1 MKEFK
6 EPKPVE
12 SYYLPAAQNL
22 ELITKDSKAIAKA
35 KIRQD
40 KLELGGK
47 YYVLPGFFP
56 KTLKWVAND
65 KNVQE
70 SIENYL
76 KKIGHSN
83 TTLRK
88 MKL

>member
-6 EPKPVE
+6 DAKPVQ

-40 KLELGGK
+40 KLEKEGK
-47 YYVLPGFFP
+47 FYLIKNVLPVLRLFVP
-56 KTLKWVAND
+56 KG

-88 MKL
+88 IKI